1 MTALDYAY
9 TRPGSAALNAAGV
22 TSVGRYLATD
32 GRGIAPAEF
41 NDYIGHGI
49 SVWFIKENA
58 ARGMLNGYGQG
69 VADAQWAENQM
80 NALGVSGA
88 PIYFTVDFDAVS
100 SQFAALDAY
109 LNGAA
114 SVIGAPR
121 IGVYAGLHYLNHLY
135 LTTGLCSYYWKT
147 ASSSFDHG
155 ETAAMQLHLIQTLDA
170 VPIPGTDYNI
180 IGRPYH
186 GQVTS
191 AGVADLSGTQIGEN
205 DMTPDE
211 HNLLVNISAAL
222 FSGGPSMPDGGK
234 GLGQSV
240 AEIHNSLAATVG
252 RTVNGAQVNISQ
264 IDDNAETGTL
274 VRQILAT
281 PEGTGT
287 AIDYNLLAATILTAL
302 KNKL

>member
-1 MTALDYAY
+1 MTALDFSYA
-9 TRPGSAALNAAGV
+9 RPGSAALNAAGV

-32 GRGIAPAEF
+32 GRGITLAEF
-41 NDYIGHGI
+41 NDYTSRGI

-88 PIYFTVDFDAVS
+88 PIYFTADFDVLS
-100 SQFAALDAY
+100 SQFPACDAY

-114 SVIGAPR
+114 SVIGLAR
-121 IGVYAGLHYLNHLY
+121 VGIYAGLHYLNHAVNLA
-135 LTTGLCSYYWKT
+135 SYYWKT
-147 ASSSFDHG
+147 AANSWDHG
-155 ETAAMQLHLIQTLDA
+155 ETATIQLHLTQTLDA

-222 FSGGPSMPDGGK
+222 FGGGPSMPDGGK

-264 IDDNAETGTL
+264 IDDNAQTGTL
-274 VRQILAT
+274 VRQILAI